1 MNMADLVARCRSYRR
16 FRQGER
22 IGMDVLEHLASL
34 ARLTASAANMQPL
47 RYVLVMDPAKT
58 AEIFP
63 TLGWAAYLKE
73 WPGPVEGERPAA
85 YIIILGEEKH
95 KKFTA
100 WDMGIA
106 AQTMLLG
113 AVERG
118 LGGCMIGNVD
128 KARLAGMIPMPDGF
142 EILLVLA
149 LGVPAETVA
158 VESMGPEGDVRYWR
172 DAANV
177 HHVPKRS
184 LEELVVG
191 KY

>member
-1 MNMADLVARCRSYRR
+1 MHMTELVARCRSYRR

-22 IGMDVLEHLASL
+22 IGMEVLEHLASL

-47 RYVLVMDPAKT
+47 RYVLVADSVKAT
-58 AEIFP
+58 EIYP
-63 TLGWAAYLKE
+63 TLGWAAYLKD

-85 YIIILGEEKH
+85 YVIILGEEKH
-95 KKFTA
+95 RKFTA

-106 AQTMLLG
+106 AQTILLG

-118 LGGCMIGNVD
+118 LGGCMIGNID
-128 KARLAGMIPMPDGF
+128 KPRLAGMILVPDGF

-172 DAANV
+172 DEANV

-191 KY
+191 RY